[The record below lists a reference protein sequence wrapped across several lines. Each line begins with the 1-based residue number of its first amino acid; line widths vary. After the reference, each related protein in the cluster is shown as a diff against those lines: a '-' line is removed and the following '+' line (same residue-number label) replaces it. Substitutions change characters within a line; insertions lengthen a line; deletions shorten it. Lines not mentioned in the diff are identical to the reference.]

1 MVQRP
6 VRDVDP
12 EVVVDAVKRGVE
24 ATGYNEFSLLSL
36 SCSDWLSLPAVGLRI
51 KNELADSNVGLS
63 LGSQRADKFT
73 KDIANIMG
81 GMRKPGLTFAA
92 EAGTERLRTVINKD
106 LTYEELERGVK
117 TAYNEGW
124 ASVKLYFMLGLPTE
138 TDEDLIGIADTIWRL
153 QRSCR
158 AKGRRRVAFNVT
170 LSTFTPKPW
179 TPFQWHTVSTEEVL
193 RKQKV
198 LKKAMSKLGGV
209 CFLVAPVSYP
219 RHLCSASY

>member
-12 EVVVDAVKRGVE
+12 EVVVETVKRGVK

-92 EAGTERLRTVINKD
+92 EAGTERLRKVINKD
-106 LTYEELERGVK
+106 LTYEELERAVK
-117 TAYNEGW
+117 TAYSEGW

-138 TDEDLIGIADTIWRL
+138 TDEDLVRKKYSGM
-153 QRSCR
+153 
-158 AKGRRRVAFNVT
+158 
-170 LSTFTPKPW
+170 PW
-179 TPFQWHTVSTEEVL
+179 TWEW
-193 RKQKV
+193 
-198 LKKAMSKLGGV
+198 
-209 CFLVAPVSYP
+209 
-219 RHLCSASY
+219 